1 MMTGTRTAS
10 VMFSIIIPTTD
21 SERALVPTLA
31 ALVPGATAGIVREV
45 IVADSGSNDE
55 TEMVADVAGCVFL
68 KSNKPLGTRLQEAA
82 RTARSD
88 WLMFIR
94 PGAVPGFTWVDE
106 TMAFSDRRNSDVRAA
121 VFSPRYR
128 FFGELR
134 SRMFLPSP
142 DQGLMLRKSFYD
154 HLGGHRADTRDPEAG
169 LISRIGRL
177 RLVRLRTVLAF
188 PDI

>member
-1 MMTGTRTAS
+1 
-10 VMFSIIIPTTD
+10 MFSIIIPTTD

-45 IVADSGSNDE
+45 IVADGGSTDE

-68 KSNKPLGTRLQEAA
+68 KSNKPLGVRLKDAVRE
-82 RTARSD
+82 ARSD
-88 WLMFIR
+88 WLMFMR
-94 PGAVPGFTWVDE
+94 PGAVPGFTWIDE
-106 TMAFSDRRNSDVRAA
+106 TMAFLERRNSDVRAA
-121 VFSPRYR
+121 VFSPHDR

-134 SRMFLPSP
+134 SRIFLPSP

-154 HLGGHRADTRDPEAG
+154 ALGGHRGDARDAEAD
-169 LISRIGRL
+169 LISRIGRT
-177 RLVRLRTVLAF
+177 RFVRLKTPLAF